1 MHSFV
6 LGEDACTIEQG
17 FANLPED
24 AGKARGLQQV
34 PATVE
39 QLRRWAL
46 ELAEAADR
54 AEWGAFDPGDP
65 EITRTLFEI
74 EDEGR

>member
-1 MHSFV
+1 MHDRTRLRELARRCRKS
-6 LGEDACTIEQG
+6 
-17 FANLPED
+17 
-24 AGKARGLQQV
+24 AGSSTD